1 MGKVSMMARTKNMPA
16 NNQTVRQVLD
26 LALATPARR
35 LTPKLRQFARE
46 RLDAGYPNDQ
56 LYTDFMS
63 AYEVVSERDD
73 EEREDALLDVMD
85 FLTGWCAPDARLY

>member
-1 MGKVSMMARTKNMPA
+1 MMARTKDMPA
-16 NNQTVRQVLD
+16 NKQTVKRILD

-35 LTPKLRQFARE
+35 LAPELRQFARE

>member
-1 MGKVSMMARTKNMPA
+1 MMARTKNMPA
-16 NNQTVRQVLD
+16 NKQTVKRVLD
-26 LALATPARR
+26 LALATPSRR
-35 LTPKLRQFARE
+35 LAPKLRQFARE

>member
-1 MGKVSMMARTKNMPA
+1 MMARTKNIPA
-16 NNQTVRQVLD
+16 NKQTVKRVLD

-35 LTPKLRQFARE
+35 LAPKLRQFARE

-85 FLTGWCAPDARLY
+85 FLTWWCAPDARLY